1 MSTDTLRLLT
11 ALQHADS
18 FFPSGGFAFS
28 NGLEG
33 LRDDG
38 RVLGAEDVERVIG
51 EQITGRWASC
61 DRAFIAAAH
70 AAADLNAV
78 ATLDRRLEAMT
89 LPRELR
95 DGSRRNGAALLR
107 VHAELGTPRAAGY
120 RAVVRADAAPG
131 HLAIVQGLVLAG
143 ASLQRDESLVI
154 AAHAFA
160 VGLLASAVRM
170 GLIGHVAAQAALGRL
185 HAVIDAALTTPL
197 QAPEAAYAFT
207 PVTEIAVMRHEVSTR
222 RLFAN

>member
-1 MSTDTLRLLT
+1 MLKLLA
-11 ALQHADS
+11 ALQHGDS

-33 LRDDG
+33 LQDDG
-38 RVLGAEDVERVIG
+38 RVVGAEDVEKVVG
-51 EQITGRWASC
+51 EQIIGRWASC

-70 AAADLNAV
+70 DAADLDAI

-95 DGSRRNGAALLR
+95 DGSHRNGAALLR
-107 VHAELGTPRAAGY
+107 VHAELGTPRATEY
-120 RAVVRADAAPG
+120 RAVVRTDEAPG

-143 ASLQRDESLVI
+143 VSLLRDESLVV
-154 AAHAFA
+154 AAHSFA

-185 HAVIDAALTTPL
+185 HAVIDAALATPL
-197 QAPEAAYAFT
+197 PAPETAHAFT
-207 PVTEIAVMRHEVSTR
+207 PVTEIALMRHEVSTR